1 MKGRGPQVL
10 GYRMG
15 KGRGQYKEQAQFLK
29 KHQRGIRK
37 GARQVVVRKSCAMG
51 WGTESEASK
60 VRTGE
65 EGRACQKAGERLEE
79 RPGFWQRLSGAEWRT
94 EGNEGEGEYD
104 ATLVI

>member
-29 KHQRGIRK
+29 KHQRGIGK

-60 VRTGE
+60 ERRRRKSLPE
-65 EGRACQKAGERLEE
+65 SWRKAGRKAWIL
-79 RPGFWQRLSGAEWRT
+79 
-94 EGNEGEGEYD
+94 GE
-104 ATLVI
+104 TVRS